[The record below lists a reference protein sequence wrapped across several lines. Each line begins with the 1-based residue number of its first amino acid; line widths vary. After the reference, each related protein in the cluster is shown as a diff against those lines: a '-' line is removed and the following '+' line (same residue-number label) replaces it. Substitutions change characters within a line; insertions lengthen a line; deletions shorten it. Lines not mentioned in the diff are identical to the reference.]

1 MPKKRLVGTVVSD
14 KMDKTVV
21 VSVDRRF
28 IHPLYGK
35 TVKHSKKYQAHDED
49 GQCVTGDIVEIREC
63 KPISK
68 NKRYEV
74 TRTLRKTVFRG
85 EDKDIAETP
94 KGVED
99 IPGGEEE

>member
-1 MPKKRLVGTVVSD
+1 MPRKRLVGTVVSD
-14 KMDKTVV
+14 KLDKTVV

-35 TVKHSKKYQAHDED
+35 TVKRSKKYQAHDEES
-49 GQCVTGDIVEIREC
+49 QCVEGDIVEIQEC

-68 NKRYEV
+68 NKRFVV

-85 EDKDIAETP
+85 EDKDIAKTP
-94 KGVED
+94 KAVED
-99 IPGGEEE
+99 IPGGEEQ